1 MADGPIYPF
10 RRRLPL
16 IFCLDIIIGTGDVA
30 QLGERRVRNAKVGS
44 SILLVSTKQNTCQAR
59 CRRIGLFLAQSRF
72 IPYICKIRHS
82 SPDAD
87 LMGDFSLGQQTDR
100 RLHPSA
106 GLEYTCRLDFIL
118 RCTTGRTPMIETE
131 ILNQIDAKLTDLAAR
146 NDEIRR
152 YL

>member
-1 MADGPIYPF
+1 
-10 RRRLPL
+10 
-16 IFCLDIIIGTGDVA
+16 
-30 QLGERRVRNAKVGS
+30 
-44 SILLVSTKQNTCQAR
+44 
-59 CRRIGLFLAQSRF
+59 
-72 IPYICKIRHS
+72 
-82 SPDAD
+82 
-87 LMGDFSLGQQTDR
+87 MGDFSLGQQTDR

-106 GLEYTCRLDFIL
+106 GLEYTWRLDFIL